1 MNKILY
7 LTAFF
12 LFPCYIY
19 AQTSIN
25 GKVINEDNEP
35 IPYSSISIKNSNIGT
50 ISDENGN
57 YKITIPNE
65 INENIN
71 FSSIGYMDE
80 SKSKDELVENS
91 IIILKYNPVSLEPV
105 VISIKKMKQK
115 IIGQKSRPMLTFSK
129 MFDENVPTIEQG
141 NIFDIHQKTKLKSYN
156 FYIIPSSKFEEITLK
171 VNIYSIKNETPDKIL
186 LSENILY
193 KTNSTG
199 WQNIDL
205 TSYGLIFNDL
215 KQIAITLQ
223 LVNYKPLEDNDF
235 VFGISAKKSIKDD
248 LLFRYQNQGKWEKS
262 NGVFIA
268 NLDVSYLKNNTDK
281 DSNDEKDNLSQYDQ
295 NTQVL
300 INYYENKEKAEKTN
314 YGRNKN
320 GKYVDIENAKIYYES
335 YGKGEPLILLH
346 GNNGSISDFYK
357 LIPNLAK
364 HFNVITIDTRGQG
377 RSTDLTTSDYTY
389 ELFAADLLEV
399 IQHLELKKINI
410 LGWSDG
416 GNTGLIFNSK
426 HPELVSKL
434 ITIGANLHPN
444 GVKEDLIKVFQ
455 NQISEQKGNQ
465 RLIKLML
472 NHPNITTNELRK
484 LQNPVLILAGSED
497 VIKEEHTELIH
508 KSIRSSELEI
518 ISNATHYIP
527 FEQPDKLSKIIT
539 TFLLK

>member
-1 MNKILY
+1 MYRTLY
-7 LTAFF
+7 LTFF
-12 LFPCYIY
+12 LITCNIY

-25 GKVINEDNEP
+25 GKVISEDNEP
-35 IPYSSISIKNSNIGT
+35 IPYSSIGIKNSNIGT
-50 ISDENGN
+50 MADENGN
-57 YKITIPNE
+57 YKLIIPNE
-65 INENIN
+65 INDNII
-71 FSSIGYMDE
+71 FTSIGYRDE
-80 SKSKDELVENS
+80 SKSKVELVENS
-91 IIILKYNPVSLEPV
+91 TIILKYNPISLEPV
-105 VISIKKMKQK
+105 VINTKKMKDK

-141 NIFDIHQKTKLKSYN
+141 NIFDVYQKTKLKSYN

-193 KTNSTG
+193 RTNSTG

-215 KQIAITLQ
+215 KQIGITVQ
-223 LVNYKPLEDNDF
+223 LVNYKPLENNDF

-248 LLFRYQNQGKWEKS
+248 LLFRYQNQGEWEKS

-268 NLDVSYLKNNTDK
+268 NLDVSYLKNNTYK
-281 DSNDEKDNLSQYDQ
+281 HSNEENDTLSQYDET
-295 NTQVL
+295 TQML
-300 INYYENKEKAEKTN
+300 INYYENKEKAKKTT
-314 YGRNKN
+314 YGKNKN
-320 GKYVDIENAKIYYES
+320 GKYLDIQNAKIYYES
-335 YGKGEPLILLH
+335 YGTGEPLILLH

-364 HFNVITIDTRGQG
+364 NFNVITIDTRGQG
-377 RSTDLTTSDYTY
+377 RSTDLTTSDYNY

-399 IQHLELKKINI
+399 VQHLGLKKINI

-426 HPELVSKL
+426 HPEFVSKL
-434 ITIGANLHPN
+434 VTIGANLNPK

-484 LQNPVLILAGSED
+484 IQNPVLIVAGSDD

-508 KSIRSSELEI
+508 KSITGSELEI
-518 ISNATHYIP
+518 MSNATHYIP

-539 TFLLK
+539 MFLQK

>member
-1 MNKILY
+1 MYRTLY
-7 LTAFF
+7 LAFF
-12 LFPCYIY
+12 LITCNIY

-25 GKVINEDNEP
+25 GKVISEDNEP
-35 IPYSSISIKNSNIGT
+35 IPYSSIGIKNSNIGT
-50 ISDENGN
+50 MADENGN
-57 YKITIPNE
+57 YKLIIPNE
-65 INENIN
+65 IKENII
-71 FSSIGYMDE
+71 FTSIGYRDE
-80 SKSKDELVENS
+80 SKSTVELVENS
-91 IIILKYNPVSLEPV
+91 SIILKYNPISLENV
-105 VISIKKMKQK
+105 VIITKKMKDK

-141 NIFDIHQKTKLKSYN
+141 NIFDIYQKTKLKSYN

-186 LSENILY
+186 LSENILS
-193 KTNSTG
+193 KTTSTG
-199 WQNIDL
+199 WQYIDL

-215 KQIAITLQ
+215 KQIAITVQ

-268 NLDVSYLKNNTDK
+268 NLDVSYLKNNTYK
-281 DSNDEKDNLSQYDQ
+281 HSNEENDTLSQYDET
-295 NTQVL
+295 TQML
-300 INYYENKEKAEKTN
+300 INYYENKEKAKKTT
-314 YGRNKN
+314 YGKNKN
-320 GKYVDIENAKIYYES
+320 GKYLDIQNAKIYYES
-335 YGKGEPLILLH
+335 YGTGEPLILLH

-377 RSTDLTTSDYTY
+377 RSTDLTTSDYNY

-399 IQHLELKKINI
+399 VQHLGLKKINI

-426 HPELVSKL
+426 HPEFVSKL
-434 ITIGANLHPN
+434 ITIGANLNPK

-484 LQNPVLILAGSED
+484 IQNPVLIVAGSDD

-508 KSIRSSELEI
+508 QSIGGSELEI
-518 ISNATHYIP
+518 ILNASHYIP

-539 TFLLK
+539 MFLQK